1 MIGNSLDFKKAYSLA
16 NELLCSSNTID
27 TFPFSPQ
34 KLVKEKSN
42 IRCRSYSKAIKYG
55 LDIRDFGSE
64 SATIFKKGE
73 KEIIF
78 YNDSKPENHTRF
90 SILHEFGHGY
100 LKHDFNDK
108 CIDSYHKFEV
118 EANFFSAQLLMPE
131 QIIRE
136 LLHRG
141 VGINKTFIQN
151 YFGVSE
157 EAAQKRIETLA
168 KTNYEWRSREEK
180 EFDDIIL
187 MKYSAFINSIKPK
200 YSYFD
205 YDYEEEMQKQRD
217 SWY

>member
-1 MIGNSLDFKKAYSLA
+1 MKDNSVDFKKAYSPA
-16 NELLCSSNTID
+16 NELLYSSQTID

-34 KLVKEKSN
+34 KLVKEKSD
-42 IRCRSYSKAIKYG
+42 ISCRSYSKAIKYG
-55 LDIRDFGSE
+55 VDIRDFGSD
-64 SATIFKKGE
+64 SATIFRIGE

-78 YNDSKPENHTRF
+78 YNNSMPENHTRF

-100 LKHDFNDK
+100 LKHDFTDK
-108 CIDSYHKFEV
+108 SEDSYRKFEI

-136 LLHRG
+136 LQRRG
-141 VGINKTFIQN
+141 VSVNKTFLQN

-157 EAAQKRIETLA
+157 QAAEKRIETLA

-180 EFDDIIL
+180 AFDDIIL
-187 MKYSAFINSIKPK
+187 MKYSAFIDGIKPK
-200 YSYFD
+200 YSYYD
-205 YDYEEEMQKQRD
+205 SDYEEEMQKQRD

>member
-1 MIGNSLDFKKAYSLA
+1 MTDNSLDFKKAYSSA
-16 NELLCSSNTID
+16 NELLCSSEAIEA
-27 TFPFSPQ
+27 FPFSPQ
-34 KLVKEKSN
+34 KLVKEKSD
-42 IRCRSYSKAIKYG
+42 IRCRSYSKAIKHG
-55 LDIRDFGSE
+55 VDIRDFGSD
-64 SATIFKKGE
+64 SAAIFRMGE

-78 YNDSKPENHTRF
+78 YNESKPENHTRF

-100 LKHDFNDK
+100 LKHDFTDK
-108 CIDSYHKFEV
+108 RESSYRKFEI

-136 LLHRG
+136 LQRRG
-141 VGINKTFIQN
+141 VGINKTFLQN

-157 EAAQKRIETLA
+157 EAAKKRIETLA

-187 MKYSAFINSIKPK
+187 TKYSAFIDSIKPR
-200 YSYFD
+200 YSYYD
-205 YDYEEEMQKQRD
+205 DDYEDDMQRQRD